1 MPKPQL
7 QGFLQ
12 VLGQGKERS
21 SRALVLLVQIAPCSS
36 SPQGQPCTCS

>member
-12 VLGQGKERS
+12 VLGQGKES
-21 SRALVLLVQIAPCSS
+21 SSWALGLLVEIAPCSS
-36 SPQGQPCTCS
+36 SPALHL